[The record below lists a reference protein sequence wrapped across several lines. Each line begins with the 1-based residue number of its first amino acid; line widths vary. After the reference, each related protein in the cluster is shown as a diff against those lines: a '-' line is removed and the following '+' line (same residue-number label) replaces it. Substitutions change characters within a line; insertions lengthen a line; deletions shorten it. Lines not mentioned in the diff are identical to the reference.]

1 MEPGSVGNF
10 NFETLLQKWMASID
24 ARFGTIG
31 QSIQLPSYP
40 RIIVVGTHAD
50 QLAPG
55 QPIQARKEAI
65 AQVLSKISAAIK
77 GKEYA
82 DMILDDGDDG

>member
-1 MEPGSVGNF
+1 MS
-10 NFETLLQKWMASID
+10 SIY
-24 ARFGTIG
+24 AQFGTIG

-55 QPIQARKEAI
+55 QPIQARKEVI
-65 AQVLSKISAAIK
+65 AQVILARSLLPLK
-77 GKEYA
+77 G
-82 DMILDDGDDG
+82 MNMQT